1 VIIEVMNTFN
11 LFEYEYLLAAFN
23 KTVKVSNLP
32 ETEFLGD
39 IQNVLG
45 RLKHE

>member
-11 LFEYEYLLAAFN
+11 LLEYEYLIAAFN
-23 KTVKVSNLP
+23 KTVKVSSLP
-32 ETEFLGD
+32 ETEFLGG